1 MKLAGVKESSFHLAK
16 EDQIAKVVGK
26 HVAEMLAELGIDK
39 EDMKIVFD
47 DIYHTIKRYLTS
59 VMPESNNHMVE
70 AAMPEQEEDED
81 VDLDH
86 EEPSENWD
94 DADDFVPGAAAWGHS
109 GHWDN
114 YYDNERESGAETEN
128 KSLRQLRDEGYTDE
142 EILELLKTVK

>member
-1 MKLAGVKESSFHLAK
+1 MKLAGVKESSLHLAK

-47 DIYHTIKRYLTS
+47 DIYHTTKRYLTS
-59 VMPESNNHMVE
+59 VMSESSNPMVE
-70 AAMPEQEEDED
+70 THEADDEDED
-81 VDLDH
+81 MDLDH

-94 DADDFVPGAAAWGHS
+94 DNDDFVPGAAAWGHS
-109 GHWDN
+109 GHWDD